1 VLDEREHNVVQAAR
15 QTADKKSHSI
25 LDGAGFEVETQR
37 TDDASEHKV
46 VKVIVTV
53 AVEAYQVVDVN
64 GWDHVSSVQVEAP
77 ADALQIWGGGRCLLW
92 IVQIEFARFTSRG
105 FIMVK
110 SWKMSYMMNSET
122 PGIQAANK
130 QQQKHEGWTTHRVID

>member
-64 GWDHVSSVQVEAP
+64 GWDHVSCVQVQAP
-77 ADALQIWGGGRCLLW
+77 TDALQIWGGGRCLLW
-92 IVQIEFARFTSRG
+92 IVQIEIAQFTSRG

-110 SWKMSYMMNSET
+110 SWKMSYMNSET

-130 QQQKHEGWTTHRVID
+130 QQQKYEGWATHRVID